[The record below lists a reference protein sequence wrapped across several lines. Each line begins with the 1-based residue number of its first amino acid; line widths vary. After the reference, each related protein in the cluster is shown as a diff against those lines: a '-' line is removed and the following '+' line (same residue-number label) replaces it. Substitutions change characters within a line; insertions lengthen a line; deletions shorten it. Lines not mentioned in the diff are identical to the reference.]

1 MSKTG
6 PHHSV
11 GPTNSICD
19 VEGIRVGHAQDLR
32 LITGATV
39 ILPDAPCVAAV
50 DHRGGGIGAR
60 DTVLLN
66 AGSGV
71 PHVHAIAL
79 SGGSAYGL
87 DASGGV
93 MQGLRQDGI
102 GMTLKDAIVPI
113 VPGAIIFDLLIG
125 DVMAWDRPPWWDLG
139 LEAYRAA
146 KPETGLGNV
155 GAGTGATA
163 GSIKGGLGTASAL
176 TSGFSVGALS
186 VANPVGE
193 VLIPGTQTFWGWM
206 FERDGELGGQIAP
219 TDPIHKTPIPDSQP
233 GANTTLAVVATDADL
248 TRDQAYR
255 VAIMAQDGFAQ
266 TIRPVHSPMDGDT
279 VFVMSTGKRPF
290 NDSPSAMTELGTL
303 AAECV
308 ARSVMR
314 GVYAADPLGGYQSY
328 RAGRRAG

>member
-1 MSKTG
+1 MSRLQPG
-6 PHHSV
+6 NSV

-19 VEGIRVGHAQDLR
+19 VEGIRVGHAQDLD
-32 LITGATV
+32 LVTGTTV
-39 ILPDAPCVAAV
+39 VLPEKPCVAAV

-71 PHVHAIAL
+71 PHVHAITL

-102 GMTLKDAIVPI
+102 GMTLKDAVVPI
-113 VPGAIIFDLLIG
+113 VPAAIIFDLLIG
-125 DVMAWDRPPWWDLG
+125 KVMGWDHPPWWDLG
-139 LEAYRAA
+139 LEAYHAA

-163 GSIKGGLGTASAL
+163 GSIKGGLGTASAV
-176 TSGFSVGALS
+176 TSDYTVGALS

-193 VLIPGTQTFWGWM
+193 VLIPDTRTFWGWM
-206 FERDGELGGQIAP
+206 FERDGELGGQTPP
-219 TDPIHKTPIPDSQP
+219 TNPIHPTPIPDSQP

-279 VFVMSTGKRPF
+279 VFVLSTGVKPF
-290 NDSPSAMTELGTL
+290 AESPMAMTELGTL

-308 ARSVMR
+308 ARAVMR
-314 GVYAADPLGGYQSY
+314 GVHAAGPLGGYASYQSL
-328 RAGRRAG
+328 AGGD